1 MRLSEFKINKPKAS
15 DTMGITRDK
24 MPQVKQDDYQEY
36 KTYLKDNGVTLRPEV
51 VDAKSLKPMQKEF
64 SDQGVAKQLNRN
76 KEKGEGMNP
85 KPLLA
90 SSDGYI
96 IDGHHRWLAA
106 VNSGFKVNILRA
118 NVDAQELLSLTL
130 KFPRVYFKDIYTE
143 DDEQMDII
151 TKAEQFAQEAHKD
164 HKRKYTGD
172 PYYVHLD
179 EVRNIVKQAGGTI
192 EQQAAALLH
201 DTVED
206 TNTTP
211 MDITREFGP
220 KIAKLVVELTDVS
233 KPEDGNRKTRKA
245 IDRDKLAGVSAEA
258 QTVKYA
264 DLISNGKDIA
274 QNDPKFAKV
283 YHAEK
288 ADLLRVMKKGNQN
301 LRKQAIALLPDEL
314 KSVANESKGYFTR
327 TKSQSSKGK
336 TLLRTVKPDLEKT
349 LKDIK
354 HKLEPDS
361 SGNRIIITVDKSDV
375 DKVRKLVGLPNL
387 TKVVSEEGPFGVISR
402 KLGHVIN
409 KKAYINMAQMM
420 HKILKRKYKETGGKI
435 RHGLGY
441 YAMMLAMQTNNKI
454 NWRELEKEYLNLYG
468 NELFE
473 SRARKGRQTPQELEI
488 MKLYNHLLTLEKGS
502 EEYENLRNFINR
514 KLKADGKQTLD
525 EDIESYTNPNFN
537 VEWDEATRYPE
548 FKKIGKDKWIEL
560 AKSGKAID
568 VDNALS
574 NKIENTEA
582 GEENRHHFDKLEEP
596 KKERFRKAVKA
607 GKVELPIIARY
618 SDGYLELVAGN
629 TRLTGMMNEF
639 GKGKAWIFDVPDEVA
654 ELGEGG
660 AAITFNMFNESG
672 EINNKVFKEWY
683 NNYYKPVRDKFPNRV
698 AGQLKKYG
706 YDPYNRADIRQFV
719 KNNPKWIDS
728 IRPMAKQFANAP
740 DWQVKMG
747 GSMAGLSNDQSDFA
761 INMRN
766 KLKKERP
773 DVWKD
778 VSQGNLKGA
787 LNKLGI
793 KTEQI
798 NKEGWSDKYKK
809 SINCSNPKGFSQKAH
824 CAGRKK
830 KESVN
835 EEALNVKPII
845 TPAIKKLDKIFK
857 ANDYEVRIVGGAVRD
872 IALGKEPKDIDFAT
886 DATPDEMMNMLDKA
900 KVKTV
905 PTGIEHGTITAV
917 IDDEPFEITTLR
929 ADKET
934 DGRRAEV
941 EFVRSW
947 EEDAKRRDLTYNAMS
962 MDIDGNIYDY
972 NGGMDDLQDK
982 VSKFVGD
989 PAERIKEDYLRILRY
1004 FRFQSKLDN
1013 PKWDEDTLKAIK
1025 DNADGIKGISVER
1038 IWQEMSKLLMSSNAE
1053 ESLEWM
1059 NKTGVNELIGLGGIK
1074 PSKLGEPVG
1083 PIVSLAILLDNSNIA
1098 RQWKM
1103 SKYDTEMLDFLIK
1116 HKGQNIDIKQA
1127 KDMLVKGVSQD
1138 HLLAWANMHNKNDV
1152 YDAVHSFE
1160 KPEFPVNGQDLLAM
1174 GYKAGP
1180 NLGQLLSDLQDQWMK
1195 SNYKL
1200 SKEELLNKVPVQE
1213 SIVLEKVS
1221 RFMTGHGITY
1231 KGKKHDEMEVEVVGV
1246 DNVNR
1251 KYQVMILRPE
1261 EHFGTNVMMN
1271 ARFMHRG
1278 PWVKTKIP
1286 DYMGAFAKSDV
1297 KEWIYPAI
1305 QGAAHLARTYGP
1317 KIASKLMS
1325 DPGYKIAGGLTSG
1338 GGAAYGAY
1346 NYVKDKF
1353 DKKKKKQTKSSDGPS
1368 IPPAEMTEA
1377 ENSTPEVYVDM
1388 DGVLVDF
1395 FTEWAKLMKVKTY
1408 RDIPKRDIP
1417 KALKKIVNTPNFW
1430 EDLPALAGYKE
1441 LLSTI
1446 KKLKGK
1452 YKILSSPLANDPN
1465 VDPGKREWVRRNLG
1479 FFKPE
1484 QVIIDHN
1491 KQKYAT
1497 QSDGT
1502 PNLLIDDF
1510 GKNVK
1515 AWQSAGGIAIKHH
1528 TSTTNDTVNAINKVF
1543 SNTVNETGGVGRVV
1557 PGINTTVDVGPNEII
1572 KQAKKFGNDVNK
1584 DGFPKKLLRT
1594 KKK

>member
-1 MRLSEFKINKPKAS
+1 
-15 DTMGITRDK
+15 
-24 MPQVKQDDYQEY
+24 
-36 KTYLKDNGVTLRPEV
+36 
-51 VDAKSLKPMQKEF
+51 
-64 SDQGVAKQLNRN
+64 
-76 KEKGEGMNP
+76 
-85 KPLLA
+85 
-90 SSDGYI
+90 
-96 IDGHHRWLAA
+96 
-106 VNSGFKVNILRA
+106 
-118 NVDAQELLSLTL
+118 
-130 KFPRVYFKDIYTE
+130 
-143 DDEQMDII
+143 
-151 TKAEQFAQEAHKD
+151 
-164 HKRKYTGD
+164 
-172 PYYVHLD
+172 
-179 EVRNIVKQAGGTI
+179 
-192 EQQAAALLH
+192 
-201 DTVED
+201 
-206 TNTTP
+206 
-211 MDITREFGP
+211 
-220 KIAKLVVELTDVS
+220 
-233 KPEDGNRKTRKA
+233 
-245 IDRDKLAGVSAEA
+245 
-258 QTVKYA
+258 
-264 DLISNGKDIA
+264 
-274 QNDPKFAKV
+274 
-283 YHAEK
+283 
-288 ADLLRVMKKGNQN
+288 
-301 LRKQAIALLPDEL
+301 
-314 KSVANESKGYFTR
+314 
-327 TKSQSSKGK
+327 
-336 TLLRTVKPDLEKT
+336 
-349 LKDIK
+349 
-354 HKLEPDS
+354 
-361 SGNRIIITVDKSDV
+361 
-375 DKVRKLVGLPNL
+375 
-387 TKVVSEEGPFGVISR
+387 
-402 KLGHVIN
+402 
-409 KKAYINMAQMM
+409 
-420 HKILKRKYKETGGKI
+420 
-435 RHGLGY
+435 
-441 YAMMLAMQTNNKI
+441 
-454 NWRELEKEYLNLYG
+454 
-468 NELFE
+468 
-473 SRARKGRQTPQELEI
+473 
-488 MKLYNHLLTLEKGS
+488 
-502 EEYENLRNFINR
+502 
-514 KLKADGKQTLD
+514 
-525 EDIESYTNPNFN
+525 
-537 VEWDEATRYPE
+537 
-548 FKKIGKDKWIEL
+548 
-560 AKSGKAID
+560 
-568 VDNALS
+568 
-574 NKIENTEA
+574 
-582 GEENRHHFDKLEEP
+582 
-596 KKERFRKAVKA
+596 
-607 GKVELPIIARY
+607 
-618 SDGYLELVAGN
+618 
-629 TRLTGMMNEF
+629 
-639 GKGKAWIFDVPDEVA
+639 
-654 ELGEGG
+654 
-660 AAITFNMFNESG
+660 
-672 EINNKVFKEWY
+672 
-683 NNYYKPVRDKFPNRV
+683 
-698 AGQLKKYG
+698 
-706 YDPYNRADIRQFV
+706 
-719 KNNPKWIDS
+719 
-728 IRPMAKQFANAP
+728 
-740 DWQVKMG
+740 
-747 GSMAGLSNDQSDFA
+747 
-761 INMRN
+761 
-766 KLKKERP
+766 
-773 DVWKD
+773 
-778 VSQGNLKGA
+778 
-787 LNKLGI
+787 
-793 KTEQI
+793 
-798 NKEGWSDKYKK
+798 
-809 SINCSNPKGFSQKAH
+809 
-824 CAGRKK
+824 
-830 KESVN
+830 
-835 EEALNVKPII
+835 
-845 TPAIKKLDKIFK
+845 
-857 ANDYEVRIVGGAVRD
+857 
-872 IALGKEPKDIDFAT
+872 
-886 DATPDEMMNMLDKA
+886 MLDKA

-917 IDDEPFEITTLR
+917 IDNEPFEITTLR

-1059 NKTGVNELIGLGGIK
+1059 NKTGVNKLIGLGGIK

-1261 EHFGTNVMMN
+1261 EHFGTNVMMS

-1297 KEWIYPAI
+1297 KEWVYPAI

-1346 NYVKDKF
+1346 NYVKDKLSN
-1353 DKKKKKQTKSSDGPS
+1353 KTKKQTKPATGPS
-1368 IPPAEMTEA
+1368 IPQAEMTEA

-1417 KALKKIVNTPNFW
+1417 KALKKIVDTPNFW

-1479 FFKPE
+1479 FFQPE

-1491 KQKYAT
+1491 KKKYAT

-1543 SNTVNETGGVGRVV
+1543 SNAVNETGGVGRVV

>member
-1 MRLSEFKINKPKAS
+1 MKLEEFKIVKPKAS
-15 DTMGITRDK
+15 DTMGIARDK
-24 MPQVKQDDYQEY
+24 MPQVKELDYPEY
-36 KTYLKDNGVTLRPEV
+36 KSYLKDNGVNLKPEIV
-51 VDAKSLKPMQKEF
+51 QAKDLKPMQKEF
-64 SDQGVAKQLNRN
+64 SDQGVTKQLNKN
-76 KEKGEGMNP
+76 KEKGEGLNP

-90 SSDGYI
+90 SSDDYI

-106 VNSGFKVNILRA
+106 LNSGDPVRILRA
-118 NVDAQELLSLTL
+118 NVDGNELLSLTL

-143 DDEQMDII
+143 NEEMDII
-151 TKAEQFAQEAHKD
+151 AKAEKFAQEAHKD

-288 ADLLRVMKKGNQN
+288 ADLLRVMTKGNQN

-314 KSVANESKGYFTR
+314 KSVVNEWVCGKCYAEPCKCEQVNEE
-327 TKSQSSKGK
+327 TKFPTIS
-336 TLLRTVKPDLEKT
+336 
-349 LKDIK
+349 LKDLYHVGTLDASKKGDFSYEGNGLSVSTEPDAWRRIARGQVSGDTYTATK
-354 HKLEPDS
+354 QNNTFLDTHKLTSQQNNQIKQWAIDNGFLEQQE
-361 SGNRIIITVDKSDV
+361 TVTVSWYDDEMDDTLSQTFNSMADAKAEHGDELEDYDV
-375 DKVRKLVGLPNL
+375 DIDKGGIVPTDKLKKATGQSRIEATGVLEYVLPLYAETLGLDGVWWGDDLDVNKLSAPRGVILPN
-387 TKVVSEEGPFGVISR
+387 KVKSWKFEKQVNEETPFGVVAR
-402 KLGHVIN
+402 KLGHAIN

-420 HKILKRKYKETGGKI
+420 HKILKRKYKETNGKL
-435 RHGLGY
+435 RHSLGY
-441 YAMMLAMQTNNKI
+441 YAMMLAMQTNDKI
-454 NWRELEKEYLNLYG
+454 NWRELEQEYLGLYG

-473 SRARKGRQTPQELEI
+473 GDI
-488 MKLYNHLLTLEKGS
+488 FEK
-502 EEYENLRNFINR
+502 
-514 KLKADGKQTLD
+514 
-525 EDIESYTNPNFN
+525 
-537 VEWDEATRYPE
+537 W
-548 FKKIGKDKWIEL
+548 
-560 AKSGKAID
+560 
-568 VDNALS
+568 S
-574 NKIENTEA
+574 N
-582 GEENRHHFDKLEEP
+582 
-596 KKERFRKAVKA
+596 
-607 GKVELPIIARY
+607 
-618 SDGYLELVAGN
+618 
-629 TRLTGMMNEF
+629 
-639 GKGKAWIFDVPDEVA
+639 
-654 ELGEGG
+654 
-660 AAITFNMFNESG
+660 
-672 EINNKVFKEWY
+672 
-683 NNYYKPVRDKFPNRV
+683 
-698 AGQLKKYG
+698 
-706 YDPYNRADIRQFV
+706 
-719 KNNPKWIDS
+719 
-728 IRPMAKQFANAP
+728 
-740 DWQVKMG
+740 
-747 GSMAGLSNDQSDFA
+747 
-761 INMRN
+761 
-766 KLKKERP
+766 
-773 DVWKD
+773 
-778 VSQGNLKGA
+778 
-787 LNKLGI
+787 
-793 KTEQI
+793 
-798 NKEGWSDKYKK
+798 KYKK

-830 KESVN
+830 KESIN
-835 EEALNVKPII
+835 EEAINIKPII

-857 ANDYEVRIVGGAVRD
+857 DNDYEVRIVGGAVRD

-1013 PKWDEDTLKAIK
+1013 PKWDEDTLNAIK
-1025 DNADGIKGISVER
+1025 DNVQGIKGLSVER
-1038 IWQEMSKLLMSSNAE
+1038 IWQEMSKLLMSTNAE

-1059 NKTGVNELIGLGGIK
+1059 NKTGVNQMIGLGGIK
-1074 PSKLGEPVG
+1074 PSKLGEPAG
-1083 PIVSLAILLDNSNIA
+1083 PIISLAILLDNSNIA
-1098 RQWKM
+1098 REWKM

-1116 HKGQNIDIKQA
+1116 HKGQNINPKQA

-1152 YDAVHSFE
+1152 YDTVHSFE
-1160 KPEFPVNGQDLLAM
+1160 KPEFPVNGKDLLAM
-1174 GYKAGP
+1174 GYRAGP
-1180 NLGQLLSDLQDQWMK
+1180 QLGQLLTDLQDQWMK

-1200 SKEELLNKVPVQE
+1200 SKEELLKKVPVQE

-1246 DNVNR
+1246 DNEKR
-1251 KYQVMILRPE
+1251 QYQVMIMRPE
-1261 EHFGTNVMMN
+1261 EYFGTNVMMS

-1317 KIASKLMS
+1317 KIASKLMT
-1325 DPGYKIAGGLTSG
+1325 DPAYKIAGAGTSG
-1338 GGAAYGAY
+1338 GGAAIGAY

-1353 DKKKKKQTKSSDGPS
+1353 GNKTKKQTKSSGGPS
-1368 IPPAEMTEA
+1368 IPQAEMTEA
-1377 ENSTPEVYVDM
+1377 EESKSEVFVDM

-1395 FTEWAKLMKVKTY
+1395 FTEWAKLMNVKTY
-1408 RDIPKRDIP
+1408 RDIPKREIP
-1417 KALKKIVNTPNFW
+1417 KALKKIVDTPNFW
-1430 EDLPALAGYKE
+1430 ENLPPLAGYKE
-1441 LLSTI
+1441 LLTAI
-1446 KKLKGK
+1446 KQMHGS

-1465 VDPGKREWVRRNLG
+1465 VDPGKREWVNKHLG

-1484 QVIIDHN
+1484 KVIIDHN
-1491 KQKYAT
+1491 KSQYAK
-1497 QSDGT
+1497 QPDGT
-1502 PNLLIDDF
+1502 PNILIDDY
-1510 GKNVK
+1510 GKNVN
-1515 AWQSAGGIAIKHH
+1515 AWKQAGGVAIKHH
-1528 TSTTNDTVNAINKVF
+1528 TSTTNDTINQLK
-1543 SNTVNETGGVGRVV
+1543 SILTNEVKEAAGVGRVI
-1557 PGINTTVDVGPNEII
+1557 PGINTSVDVGPNEII
-1572 KQAKKFGNDVNK
+1572 KQAKKFGNDVDK

>member
-51 VDAKSLKPMQKEF
+51 IDAKDLKPMQSEF
-64 SDQGVAKQLNRN
+64 SDQGVAKQMNRN

-143 DDEQMDII
+143 DDEQMDVI

-179 EVRNIVKQAGGTI
+179 EVRNIVKQAGGTV

-206 TNTTP
+206 TSVTP
-211 MDITREFGP
+211 ADITKEFGP

-288 ADLLRVMKKGNQN
+288 ADLLRVMTKGNQN

-314 KSVANESKGYFTR
+314 KSVVNEET
-327 TKSQSSKGK
+327 
-336 TLLRTVKPDLEKT
+336 
-349 LKDIK
+349 
-354 HKLEPDS
+354 
-361 SGNRIIITVDKSDV
+361 
-375 DKVRKLVGLPNL
+375 
-387 TKVVSEEGPFGVISR
+387 PFGVIAR
-402 KLGHVIN
+402 KAGHLIH

-654 ELGEGG
+654 ELGEG
-660 AAITFNMFNESG
+660 
-672 EINNKVFKEWY
+672 
-683 NNYYKPVRDKFPNRV
+683 
-698 AGQLKKYG
+698 
-706 YDPYNRADIRQFV
+706 
-719 KNNPKWIDS
+719 
-728 IRPMAKQFANAP
+728 
-740 DWQVKMG
+740 
-747 GSMAGLSNDQSDFA
+747 
-761 INMRN
+761 
-766 KLKKERP
+766 
-773 DVWKD
+773 
-778 VSQGNLKGA
+778 
-787 LNKLGI
+787 
-793 KTEQI
+793 
-798 NKEGWSDKYKK
+798 WSDKYKK

-824 CAGRKK
+824 CAGKKK

-917 IDDEPFEITTLR
+917 IDNEPFEITTLR

-1059 NKTGVNELIGLGGIK
+1059 NKTGVNELIGLGGIN

-1200 SKEELLNKVPVQE
+1200 SKEELLKKVPVQE
-1213 SIVLEKVS
+1213 SIILEKVS

-1246 DNVNR
+1246 DNEKR
-1251 KYQVMILRPE
+1251 QYQVMIMRPE
-1261 EHFGTNVMMN
+1261 EYFGTNVMMS

-1325 DPGYKIAGGLTSG
+1325 DPAYKIAGAGTSG
-1338 GGAAYGAY
+1338 GGAAIGAY

-1353 DKKKKKQTKSSDGPS
+1353 DNKKKKQTKSSDGPS
-1368 IPPAEMTEA
+1368 IPQTEA
-1377 ENSTPEVYVDM
+1377 EDSTPEVYVDM

-1408 RDIPKRDIP
+1408 RDIPKKDIP

>member
-143 DDEQMDII
+143 DDEQMDVI

-179 EVRNIVKQAGGTI
+179 EVRNIVKQAGGTV

-206 TNTTP
+206 TSVTP
-211 MDITREFGP
+211 TDITREFGP

-654 ELGEGG
+654 ELGEGS
-660 AAITFNMFNESG
+660 TPFNMFNESG

-728 IRPMAKQFANAP
+728 IGPMAKQFANAP

-747 GSMAGLSNDQSDFA
+747 GSMAGLSKDQSDFA

-778 VSQGNLKGA
+778 VSQGNVKGA

-793 KTEQI
+793 KTEQ
-798 NKEGWSDKYKK
+798 KGWSDKYKK

-824 CAGRKK
+824 CAGKKK

-917 IDDEPFEITTLR
+917 IDNEPFEITTLR

-1059 NKTGVNELIGLGGIK
+1059 NKTGVNELIGLGGIN

-1251 KYQVMILRPE
+1251 KYQVMIMRPE
-1261 EHFGTNVMMN
+1261 EYFGTNVMMS

-1325 DPGYKIAGGLTSG
+1325 DPAYKIAGAGTSG
-1338 GGAAYGAY
+1338 GGAAIGAY

-1353 DKKKKKQTKSSDGPS
+1353 DNKKKKQTKSSDGPS
-1368 IPPAEMTEA
+1368 IPQAEMTEE

>member
-143 DDEQMDII
+143 DDEQMDVI

-179 EVRNIVKQAGGTI
+179 EVRNIVKQAGGTV

-206 TNTTP
+206 TSVTP
-211 MDITREFGP
+211 TDITREFGP

-654 ELGEGG
+654 ELGEG
-660 AAITFNMFNESG
+660 
-672 EINNKVFKEWY
+672 
-683 NNYYKPVRDKFPNRV
+683 
-698 AGQLKKYG
+698 
-706 YDPYNRADIRQFV
+706 
-719 KNNPKWIDS
+719 
-728 IRPMAKQFANAP
+728 
-740 DWQVKMG
+740 
-747 GSMAGLSNDQSDFA
+747 
-761 INMRN
+761 
-766 KLKKERP
+766 
-773 DVWKD
+773 
-778 VSQGNLKGA
+778 
-787 LNKLGI
+787 
-793 KTEQI
+793 
-798 NKEGWSDKYKK
+798 WSDKYKK

-824 CAGRKK
+824 CAGKKK

-917 IDDEPFEITTLR
+917 IDNEPFEITTLR

-1059 NKTGVNELIGLGGIK
+1059 NKTGVNELIGLGGIN

-1251 KYQVMILRPE
+1251 KYQVMIMRPE
-1261 EHFGTNVMMN
+1261 EYFGTNVMMS

-1325 DPGYKIAGGLTSG
+1325 DPAYKIAGAGTSG
-1338 GGAAYGAY
+1338 GGAAIGAY

-1353 DKKKKKQTKSSDGPS
+1353 DNKKKKQTKSSDGPS
-1368 IPPAEMTEA
+1368 IPQAEMTEA
-1377 ENSTPEVYVDM
+1377 ENPTPEVYVDM

-1408 RDIPKRDIP
+1408 RDIPKKDIP

>member
-143 DDEQMDII
+143 DDEQMDVI

-179 EVRNIVKQAGGTI
+179 EVRNIVKQAGGTV

-206 TNTTP
+206 TSVTP
-211 MDITREFGP
+211 TDITREFGP

-654 ELGEGG
+654 ELGEGS
-660 AAITFNMFNESG
+660 TPFNMFNESG

-728 IRPMAKQFANAP
+728 IGPMAKQFANAP
-740 DWQVKMG
+740 DWQVKAG
-747 GSMAGLSNDQSDFA
+747 GSMAGLSKDQSDFA

-778 VSQGNLKGA
+778 VSQGNVKGA

-793 KTEQI
+793 KTEQ
-798 NKEGWSDKYKK
+798 KGWSDKYKK

-824 CAGRKK
+824 CAGKKK

-917 IDDEPFEITTLR
+917 IDNEPFEITTLR

-1013 PKWDEDTLKAIK
+1013 PKWDEDTLNAIK
-1025 DNADGIKGISVER
+1025 DNVQGIKGLSVER

-1059 NKTGVNELIGLGGIK
+1059 NKTGVNELIGLGGIN

-1251 KYQVMILRPE
+1251 KYQVMIMRPE
-1261 EHFGTNVMMN
+1261 EYFGTNVMMS

-1325 DPGYKIAGGLTSG
+1325 DPAYKIAGAGTSG
-1338 GGAAYGAY
+1338 GGAAIGAY

-1353 DKKKKKQTKSSDGPS
+1353 DNKKKKQTKSSDGPS
-1368 IPPAEMTEA
+1368 IPQAEMKEA
-1377 ENSTPEVYVDM
+1377 ENSTPEIYVDM

>member
-1 MRLSEFKINKPKAS
+1 
-15 DTMGITRDK
+15 MGITRDK

-36 KTYLKDNGVTLRPEV
+36 KDYLKDNGVTLKPEV
-51 VDAKSLKPMQKEF
+51 INAKDLKPMQSEF
-64 SDQGVAKQLNRN
+64 SDQGVEKQLRRN

-90 SSDGYI
+90 SSDGFI

-106 VNSGFKVNILRA
+106 KNSGFKVNILRA

-143 DDEQMDII
+143 EDEQMDVIA
-151 TKAEQFAQEAHKD
+151 KAEQFAQEAHKD

-179 EVRNIVKQAGGTI
+179 EVRNIVKKAGGTI

-206 TNTTP
+206 TSVTP
-211 MDITREFGP
+211 ADVTREFGP
-220 KIAKLVVELTDVS
+220 KIAKLVIELTDVS

-264 DLISNGKDIA
+264 DLISNGRDIGK
-274 QNDPKFAKV
+274 NDPKFAKV

-288 ADLLRVMKKGNQN
+288 ADLLRVMTKGNQN

-314 KSVANESKGYFTR
+314 KSVVNEWVCGVCSA
-327 TKSQSSKGK
+327 
-336 TLLRTVKPDLEKT
+336 
-349 LKDIK
+349 
-354 HKLEPDS
+354 EPCKCEQV
-361 SGNRIIITVDKSDV
+361 N
-375 DKVRKLVGLPNL
+375 
-387 TKVVSEEGPFGVISR
+387 EETPFGVISR
-402 KLGHVIN
+402 KLGHAIN

-435 RHGLGY
+435 RHGIGY

-454 NWRELEKEYLNLYG
+454 NWRELEQEYLNLYG

-473 SRARKGRQTPQELEI
+473 TDQNK
-488 MKLYNHLLTLEKGS
+488 TLAEK
-502 EEYENLRNFINR
+502 
-514 KLKADGKQTLD
+514 
-525 EDIESYTNPNFN
+525 
-537 VEWDEATRYPE
+537 
-548 FKKIGKDKWIEL
+548 
-560 AKSGKAID
+560 
-568 VDNALS
+568 
-574 NKIENTEA
+574 
-582 GEENRHHFDKLEEP
+582 
-596 KKERFRKAVKA
+596 
-607 GKVELPIIARY
+607 
-618 SDGYLELVAGN
+618 
-629 TRLTGMMNEF
+629 
-639 GKGKAWIFDVPDEVA
+639 
-654 ELGEGG
+654 
-660 AAITFNMFNESG
+660 
-672 EINNKVFKEWY
+672 
-683 NNYYKPVRDKFPNRV
+683 
-698 AGQLKKYG
+698 
-706 YDPYNRADIRQFV
+706 
-719 KNNPKWIDS
+719 
-728 IRPMAKQFANAP
+728 
-740 DWQVKMG
+740 
-747 GSMAGLSNDQSDFA
+747 
-761 INMRN
+761 
-766 KLKKERP
+766 
-773 DVWKD
+773 
-778 VSQGNLKGA
+778 
-787 LNKLGI
+787 
-793 KTEQI
+793 
-798 NKEGWSDKYKK
+798 WSKKYKK

-824 CAGRKK
+824 CAGKK
-830 KESVN
+830 KTESIN
-835 EEALNVKPII
+835 EEALNIKPII

-886 DATPDEMMNMLDKA
+886 DATPDEMMAMLDKA
-900 KVKTV
+900 KVKTI
-905 PTGIEHGTITAV
+905 PTGIEHGTLTAV

-962 MDIDGNIYDY
+962 MDIDGTIHDY

-982 VSKFVGD
+982 VSRFVGD

-1004 FRFQSKLDN
+1004 FRFQSKLDK
-1013 PKWDEDTLKAIK
+1013 PKWDDDTLNAIK
-1025 DNADGIKGISVER
+1025 DNVGGIPGLSVER
-1038 IWQEMSKLLMSSNAE
+1038 IWQEMGKLLMGPSAK

-1059 NKTGVNELIGLGGIK
+1059 NKTGVNKAIGLDGIN
-1074 PSKLGEPVG
+1074 PAKLGDSAG
-1083 PIVSLAILLDNSNIA
+1083 PIISLARMLDNSNIA
-1098 RQWKM
+1098 RTWKM
-1103 SKYDTEMLDFLIK
+1103 SRYDTDMLDFLIK
-1116 HKGQNIDIKQA
+1116 HKGANINSKEA
-1127 KDMLVKGVSQD
+1127 KDMLIKGTSQD
-1138 HLLAWANMHNKNDV
+1138 HLLAWANMHNKDDV
-1152 YDAVHSFE
+1152 YDTVHSFE
-1160 KPEFPVNGQDLLAM
+1160 KPEFPINGKDLLAM
-1174 GYKAGP
+1174 GYRAGP
-1180 NLGQLLSDLQDQWMK
+1180 QLGKLLSDLQELWMK

-1200 SKEELLNKVPVQE
+1200 SKEELLKRVPVQE

-1246 DNVNR
+1246 DNENR
-1251 KYQVMILRPE
+1251 QYQVMIMRPE
-1261 EHFGTNVMMN
+1261 EYFGTNVMMS

-1286 DYMGAFAKSDV
+1286 DYMGAIAKSAEM
-1297 KEWIYPAI
+1297 KEWIYPAL

-1317 KIASKLMS
+1317 RIASKLMT
-1325 DPGYKIAGGLTSG
+1325 DPAYKIAGGATSG
-1338 GGAAYGAY
+1338 GGAAVGAY
-1346 NYVKDKF
+1346 NYVKDKL
-1353 DKKKKKQTKSSDGPS
+1353 DKNKNKKTKPADGPG
-1368 IPPAEMTEA
+1368 IPQAEGLDEDVKG
-1377 ENSTPEVYVDM
+1377 NPEVYVDM

-1408 RDIPKRDIP
+1408 RDIPRKEIP
-1417 KALKKIVNTPNFW
+1417 KALKKIVDTPNFW
-1430 EDLPALAGYKE
+1430 EELPALSGYKE

-1465 VDPGKREWVRRNLG
+1465 VDPGKREWVRKNLG

-1491 KQKYAT
+1491 KSKYAK

-1528 TSTTNDTVNAINKVF
+1528 TSTTNDTVNAITKVF
-1543 SNTVNETGGVGRVV
+1543 SNTVNEAGGVGRVV
-1557 PGINTTVDVGPNEII
+1557 PGINTTVDVGPNEIV

-1584 DGFPKKLLRT
+1584 DGFPKKLLRP

>member
-1 MRLSEFKINKPKAS
+1 MKLQEFKIVKPKAS
-15 DTMGITRDK
+15 DTMGIARDK
-24 MPQVKQDDYQEY
+24 MPQVKELDYPEY
-36 KTYLKDNGVTLRPEV
+36 KSYLKDNGVNLKPEIV
-51 VDAKSLKPMQKEF
+51 QAKDLKPMQKEF
-64 SDQGVAKQLNRN
+64 SDQGVTKQLNKN
-76 KEKGEGMNP
+76 KEKGEGLNP

-90 SSDGYI
+90 SSDDYI

-106 VNSGFKVNILRA
+106 LNSGDPVRILRA
-118 NVDAQELLSLTL
+118 NVDGNELLSLTL

-143 DDEQMDII
+143 NEEMDII
-151 TKAEQFAQEAHKD
+151 AKAEKFAQEAHKD

-179 EVRNIVKQAGGTI
+179 EVRNIVKQAGGTV

-245 IDRDKLAGVSAEA
+245 IDGDKLAGVSAEA

-314 KSVANESKGYFTR
+314 KSVVNEWVC
-327 TKSQSSKGK
+327 GK
-336 TLLRTVKPDLEKT
+336 CYA
-349 LKDIK
+349 
-354 HKLEPDS
+354 EPC
-361 SGNRIIITVDKSDV
+361 KCEQ
-375 DKVRKLVGLPNL
+375 
-387 TKVVSEEGPFGVISR
+387 VSEETPFGVVAR
-402 KLGHVIN
+402 KLGHAIH

-420 HKILKRKYKETGGKI
+420 HKILKRKYKETNGKL
-435 RHGLGY
+435 RHSLGY
-441 YAMMLAMQTNNKI
+441 YAMMLAMQTNDKI
-454 NWRELEKEYLNLYG
+454 NWRELEQEYLGLYG

-473 SRARKGRQTPQELEI
+473 GRARKGRQTPAELEI
-488 MKLYNHLLTLEKGS
+488 IKLYNYLQTLEKGS

-654 ELGEGG
+654 ELGEG
-660 AAITFNMFNESG
+660 
-672 EINNKVFKEWY
+672 
-683 NNYYKPVRDKFPNRV
+683 
-698 AGQLKKYG
+698 
-706 YDPYNRADIRQFV
+706 
-719 KNNPKWIDS
+719 
-728 IRPMAKQFANAP
+728 
-740 DWQVKMG
+740 
-747 GSMAGLSNDQSDFA
+747 
-761 INMRN
+761 
-766 KLKKERP
+766 
-773 DVWKD
+773 
-778 VSQGNLKGA
+778 
-787 LNKLGI
+787 
-793 KTEQI
+793 
-798 NKEGWSDKYKK
+798 WSDKYKK

-830 KESVN
+830 KESIN
-835 EEALNVKPII
+835 EESINIKPII

-857 ANDYEVRIVGGAVRD
+857 ANNYEVRIVGGAVRD

-1013 PKWDEDTLKAIK
+1013 PKWDEDTLNAIK
-1025 DNADGIKGISVER
+1025 DNVQGIKGLSVER
-1038 IWQEMSKLLMSSNAE
+1038 IWQEMSKLLMSTNAK

-1059 NKTGVNELIGLGGIK
+1059 NKTGVNQMIGLGDIK
-1074 PSKLGEPVG
+1074 PSKLGEPAG
-1083 PIVSLAILLDNSNIA
+1083 PIISLAILLDNSNIA
-1098 RQWKM
+1098 REWKM

-1116 HKGQNIDIKQA
+1116 HKGQNINPKQA

-1152 YDAVHSFE
+1152 YDTVHSFE
-1160 KPEFPVNGQDLLAM
+1160 KPEFPVNGKDLLAL
-1174 GYKAGP
+1174 GYRAGP
-1180 NLGQLLSDLQDQWMK
+1180 QLGQLLTDLQDQWMK

-1200 SKEELLNKVPVQE
+1200 SKEELLKKVPVQE
-1213 SIVLEKVS
+1213 SIILEKVS

-1246 DNVNR
+1246 DNEKR
-1251 KYQVMILRPE
+1251 QYQVMIMRPE
-1261 EHFGTNVMMN
+1261 EYFGTNVMMS

-1317 KIASKLMS
+1317 KIASKLMT
-1325 DPGYKIAGGLTSG
+1325 DPAYKIAGAGTSG
-1338 GGAAYGAY
+1338 GGAAVGAY

-1353 DKKKKKQTKSSDGPS
+1353 DKKKKQTKSSGGPS
-1368 IPPAEMTEA
+1368 IPQAESLDEEFNELHYILKNEVPSGHAVMLTKLAKFHDGADELEDYVPERKGKRYALHPDNWKGTYYSLTGKDTKKINYYKPEIIKVPNGSMVADMAIANKFYRTKDADEKKQLAKEYKDSMVPFGSDISSIKFPEILIGLNEEFINYMRTLMTEA
-1377 ENSTPEVYVDM
+1377 EESKSEVFVDM

-1395 FTEWAKLMKVKTY
+1395 FTEWAKLMNVKTY
-1408 RDIPKRDIP
+1408 RDIPKREIP
-1417 KALKKIVNTPNFW
+1417 KALKKIVDTPNFW
-1430 EDLPALAGYKE
+1430 ENLPPLAGYKE
-1441 LLSTI
+1441 LLTAI
-1446 KKLKGK
+1446 KQMHGS

-1465 VDPGKREWVRRNLG
+1465 VDPGKREWVNKHLG
-1479 FFKPE
+1479 FFKPKN
-1484 QVIIDHN
+1484 VIIDHN
-1491 KQKYAT
+1491 KSQYAK
-1497 QSDGT
+1497 QPDGT
-1502 PNLLIDDF
+1502 PNILIDDY
-1510 GKNVK
+1510 GKNVN
-1515 AWQSAGGIAIKHH
+1515 AWKQAGGVAIKHH
-1528 TSTTNDTVNAINKVF
+1528 TSTTNDTINQLK
-1543 SNTVNETGGVGRVV
+1543 SILTNEVKEAAGVGRVI
-1557 PGINTTVDVGPNEII
+1557 PGINTSVDVGPNEII
-1572 KQAKKFGNDVNK
+1572 KQAKKFGNDVDK